1 MNERISVMYGLPS
14 DFNPQTIVGRYLAKI
29 SFGKGSMHLDLERN
43 LAMGKSDLLS
53 LVIVGRYS
61 YVISGE
67 AYEGNGAE
75 PSSGVKLVA
84 LLNKDVTEANV
95 IGRGDLLIGFGLD
108 NRLHV
113 REDDSGFE
121 SYTMYFPGEQEI
133 VV

>member
-1 MNERISVMYGLPS
+1 
-14 DFNPQTIVGRYLAKI
+14 
-29 SFGKGSMHLDLERN
+29 
-43 LAMGKSDLLS
+43 MGKSDLLS

-61 YVISGE
+61 YVLSGE
-67 AYEGNGAE
+67 AYEGSGAE
-75 PSSGVKLVA
+75 PSSGVKLVV